1 MNVTTSMKAFL
12 TALLTMVIS
21 FFLLIIPA
29 GSQEASPQ
37 PASGKS
43 PSRELADLVQ
53 TGDQFG
59 SFKKAVAPEYYFPDT
74 LFDYINGGAE
84 LFLAYGFA
92 ELMVAVFVEDGNPA
106 HRATLEV
113 YNMGTIENAYGVSR
127 AEQGGDPYKLPGG
140 AEGRLGN
147 GMLQFYKDRFYVNIF
162 LPPTSKAFPAVAE
175 HIGTTIEGR
184 IKGTF
189 SRPDCF
195 DLLPLQYRRAG
206 SENYTNKDF
215 LGQPFFYRIASAQY
229 SQGNKT
235 YTVFLSAT
243 PDSEAVE
250 SLKKY
255 KDYLK
260 QEQAYL
266 GELQDGIR
274 GIAGRDP
281 YYGNCAVAVVKGRIA
296 GVLGNPD
303 GAAAILKSI
312 QGGNDEK
319 K

>member
-1 MNVTTSMKAFL
+1 MTGIPRMKAFL
-12 TALLTMVIS
+12 PALLTVVMV
-21 FFLLIIPA
+21 FFLSIIPA
-29 GSQEASPQ
+29 GSQETSPHQ
-37 PASGKS
+37 ASGKS

-59 SFKKAVAPEYYFPDT
+59 SFKKVVAPEYYFPDT
-74 LFDYINGGAE
+74 LFDYIDGGAE
-84 LFLAYGFA
+84 LFLADGFV
-92 ELMVAVFVEDGNPA
+92 ELMVAVFVEVGNPA

-147 GMLQFYKDRFYVNIF
+147 GMLQFYKDRFYINIF

-175 HIGTTIEGR
+175 QIGKTIEER

-189 SRPDCF
+189 FRPDCF

-206 SENYTNKDF
+206 SENYTNQDF
-215 LGQPFFYRIASAQY
+215 LGQPFFNRIASAHY
-229 SQGNKT
+229 SQDNKT
-235 YTVFLSAT
+235 YTVFLSAA
-243 PDSEAVE
+243 PDREAIE

-255 KDYLK
+255 KAYLM
-260 QEQAYL
+260 QEQSYL
-266 GELQDGIR
+266 GELQDGIQ
-274 GIAGRDP
+274 GFTGRDP
-281 YYGNCAVAVVKGRIA
+281 YYGNCAVALIKGRIA

-303 GAAAILKSI
+303 GAAAILKSM

>member
-1 MNVTTSMKAFL
+1 MTVTTGTKALL

-21 FFLLIIPA
+21 FFLVITPA
-29 GSQEASPQ
+29 AGQTASSSG
-37 PASGKS
+37 SGKS
-43 PSRELADLVQ
+43 PSRELADLIKPD
-53 TGDQFG
+53 DQFG
-59 SFKKAVAPEYYFPDT
+59 SFKRAEEPAHYSPDT

-147 GMLQFYKDRFYVNIF
+147 GMLQFYKDRFYINIF
-162 LPPTSKAFPAVAE
+162 LPPTSKAFPSVAE
-175 HIGTTIEGR
+175 HIGKTIEAR
-184 IKGTF
+184 IKGDF
-189 SRPDCF
+189 SRPACF
-195 DLLPLQYRRAG
+195 DLLPLQHRRVG

-215 LGQPFFYRIASAQY
+215 LGQPFFNRIASAHY

-235 YTVFLSAT
+235 YTVFLSAA
-243 PDSEAVE
+243 PDRETIE

-255 KDYLK
+255 KAYLM

-266 GELQDGIR
+266 GELQDGMQ
-274 GIAGRDP
+274 GITGRDP
-281 YYGNCAVAVVKGRIA
+281 YYGNCAVAVIEGRLA

-303 GAAAILKSI
+303 GAAAILKSMH
-312 QGGNDEK
+312 GGNDEK

>member
-1 MNVTTSMKAFL
+1 MTGIPRMKAFL
-12 TALLTMVIS
+12 PALLTVVMV
-21 FFLLIIPA
+21 FFLSIIPA
-29 GSQEASPQ
+29 GSQETSPHQ
-37 PASGKS
+37 ASGKS

-59 SFKKAVAPEYYFPDT
+59 SFKKVDAPEYYFPDT
-74 LFDYINGGAE
+74 LFDYIDGGAE
-84 LFLAYGFA
+84 LFLAYGFV

-147 GMLQFYKDRFYVNIF
+147 GMLQFYKDRFYINIF

-175 HIGTTIEGR
+175 QIGKTIEER

-215 LGQPFFYRIASAQY
+215 LGQPFFNRIASAHYLQD
-229 SQGNKT
+229 NTT

-243 PDSEAVE
+243 PDREAVE

-260 QEQAYL
+260 QEQSYL
-266 GELQDGIR
+266 GELQDGIQ
-274 GIAGRDP
+274 GFTGRDP
-281 YYGNCAVAVVKGRIA
+281 YYGNCAVALIKRRIA

-303 GAAAILKSI
+303 GAAAILKSM

>member
-1 MNVTTSMKAFL
+1 MTGIPRMKAFL
-12 TALLTMVIS
+12 PALLTVVMV
-21 FFLLIIPA
+21 FFLSIIPA
-29 GSQEASPQ
+29 GSQETSPHQ
-37 PASGKS
+37 ASGKS

-59 SFKKAVAPEYYFPDT
+59 SFKKVDAPEYYFPDT
-74 LFDYINGGAE
+74 LFDYIDGGAE
-84 LFLAYGFA
+84 LFLAYGFV

-147 GMLQFYKDRFYVNIF
+147 GMLQFYKDRFYINIF

-175 HIGTTIEGR
+175 QIGKTIEER

-215 LGQPFFYRIASAQY
+215 LGQPFFNRIASAHY
-229 SQGNKT
+229 SQDNKT
-235 YTVFLSAT
+235 YTVFLSAA
-243 PDSEAVE
+243 PDREAIE

-255 KDYLK
+255 KAYLM
-260 QEQAYL
+260 QEQSYL
-266 GELQDGIR
+266 GELQDGIQ
-274 GIAGRDP
+274 GFTGRDP
-281 YYGNCAVAVVKGRIA
+281 YYGNCAVALIKGRIA

-303 GAAAILKSI
+303 GAAAILKSM

>member
-1 MNVTTSMKAFL
+1 MTVITGTKVLL
-12 TALLTMVIS
+12 TALLTTVIS
-21 FFLLIIPA
+21 VLLFIPPAA
-29 GSQEASPQ
+29 GQAASS
-37 PASGKS
+37 AGSGKS
-43 PSRELADLVQ
+43 PGREFADIVKPD
-53 TGDQFG
+53 DQFG
-59 SFKKAVAPEYYFPDT
+59 SFKKADEPAYYSPDT

-84 LFLAYGFA
+84 LFLAYGFV

-147 GMLQFYKDRFYVNIF
+147 GMLQFYKDRFYINIF

-175 HIGTTIEGR
+175 QIGKTIEER

-195 DLLPLQYRRAG
+195 HLLPLQYRRAG

-215 LGQPFFYRIASAQY
+215 LGQPFFNRIASAHY
-229 SQGNKT
+229 SQDNKT

-243 PDSEAVE
+243 PDREAVE

-260 QEQAYL
+260 HEQSYL
-266 GELQDGIR
+266 GELQDGIQ
-274 GIAGRDP
+274 GFTGRDP
-281 YYGNCAVAVVKGRIA
+281 YYGNCAVALIKRRIA

-303 GAAAILKSI
+303 GAAAILKSM